1 MVEGRKNG
9 LGVWEWFSRRLKR
22 RKMGGF
28 WLSCSD
34 SSSKKKF
41 LEKNSFE
48 HLIWPINNQWSFQNC
63 CFCSL
68 AAFFTRPKPE
78 NTLRQR
84 GSELRDGANMA
95 GMISIGKFMGNP
107 LKMEVLWKI
116 HGKSP
121 KDGGF
126 YGKFMGNPLKME
138 VSSWEERWK
147 SSINGGFFCKPWS
160 WWNQNGRVVLEAICC
175 TCCHWIKTRYLWRSH
190 GLSFGNSTYTL
201 LVNVY
206 IKLMG
211 KSPCYEWL
219 NQLFRLGHFQ

>member
-1 MVEGRKNG
+1 MAMWSVPVSRMAVFRGRHGRGAKELCIDWEFYGYIMTSIEQFLYITFWRIMVEGRKNG

-107 LKMEVLWKI
+107 LKMEV
-116 HGKSP
+116 S
-121 KDGGF
+121 
-126 YGKFMGNPLKME
+126 ME
-138 VSSWEERWK
+138 NSWE
-147 SSINGGFFCKPWS
+147 IP
-160 WWNQNGRVVLEAICC
+160 
-175 TCCHWIKTRYLWRSH
+175 
-190 GLSFGNSTYTL
+190 
-201 LVNVY
+201 
-206 IKLMG
+206 
-211 KSPCYEWL
+211 
-219 NQLFRLGHFQ
+219 